1 MEARQKS
8 YSMLTSVL
16 ANGRTYTLTG
26 HGIEGLTTNLQSLV
40 TTETKLGGLEV
51 HLVFRLWSNID
62 EPNMGQERICGIGW
76 TFYSLSSLVNMLLGR
91 AETDPDTMSTSH
103 VVATGC
109 QLTFT
114 ASTD

>member
-1 MEARQKS
+1 MPRE
-8 YSMLTSVL
+8 
-16 ANGRTYTLTG
+16 GRILLLV

-40 TTETKLGGLEV
+40 TIEKELGGLEV
-51 HLVFRLWSNID
+51 YLGFRLRSKISD

-76 TFYSLSSLVNMLLGR
+76 TFYSLSPLVNMLLKR
-91 AETDPDTMSTSH
+91 VETDPDTMSTSH

-114 ASTD
+114 ASAD